1 MVDGLEEWAGRRP
14 VYRKLAAR
22 RRAPPRT
29 CLPST
34 TNRLS
39 QRLPST
45 VSLSIAGRATPL
57 YRLPRAALAG
67 APSGCRAALPP
78 WAGPNAS
85 QQRPGSV
92 ACTRSRCSKTTA
104 SPQLQ
109 TVERPR
115 RPSRVDTSGR
125 GGGGYEASTRDVSRC
140 CNRARSCARCR
151 PWRLVLRW
159 LPLEA
164 VKASYWHR
172 VNLGDTDELVGGLI
186 GSEGVLWPRLVA
198 DTVCGRLTRRSVGL
212 VVCRRGLVRGGRER
226 PWWSK
231 CECSLS
237 K

>member
-1 MVDGLEEWAGRRP
+1 MRGCPGL
-14 VYRKLAAR
+14 
-22 RRAPPRT
+22 RT
-29 CLPST
+29 EHASHWTSP
-34 TNRLS
+34 
-39 QRLPST
+39 
-45 VSLSIAGRATPL
+45 
-57 YRLPRAALAG
+57 AG
-67 APSGCRAALPP
+67 ALSGCRAALPP

-231 CECSLS
+231 CECSL
-237 K
+237 

>member
-1 MVDGLEEWAGRRP
+1 MRFLSVSP
-14 VYRKLAAR
+14 V
-22 RRAPPRT
+22 RACPGVRT
-29 CLPST
+29 EHASHWTSP
-34 TNRLS
+34 
-39 QRLPST
+39 
-45 VSLSIAGRATPL
+45 
-57 YRLPRAALAG
+57 AG
-67 APSGCRAALPP
+67 ALSGCRAALSP
-78 WAGPNAS
+78 WSGPNAS

-212 VVCRRGLVRGGRER
+212 VVCRGGL
-226 PWWSK
+226 
-231 CECSLS
+231 
-237 K
+237 

>member
-1 MVDGLEEWAGRRP
+1 MSVSPVRGCPGL
-14 VYRKLAAR
+14 
-22 RRAPPRT
+22 RT
-29 CLPST
+29 EHASHWTSP
-34 TNRLS
+34 
-39 QRLPST
+39 
-45 VSLSIAGRATPL
+45 
-57 YRLPRAALAG
+57 AG
-67 APSGCRAALPP
+67 ALSGCRAALPP

-140 CNRARSCARCR
+140 CNRARSCPRCR

>member
-1 MVDGLEEWAGRRP
+1 ML
-14 VYRKLAAR
+14 
-22 RRAPPRT
+22 RAPFFA
-29 CLPST
+29 
-34 TNRLS
+34 
-39 QRLPST
+39 RLPST
-45 VSLSIAGRATPL
+45 AVYQAPYRRRPLTAGGCRWTSP
-57 YRLPRAALAG
+57 AG
-67 APSGCRAALPP
+67 ALSGCRAALSP
-78 WAGPNAS
+78 WSGPNAS

-172 VNLGDTDELVGGLI
+172 VKLGDTDELVGGLI

>member
-1 MVDGLEEWAGRRP
+1 ML
-14 VYRKLAAR
+14 
-22 RRAPPRT
+22 RAPFFA
-29 CLPST
+29 
-34 TNRLS
+34 
-39 QRLPST
+39 RLPST
-45 VSLSIAGRATPL
+45 AVYQAPYRRRPPTSRDLGGAAHRWPL
-57 YRLPRAALAG
+57 
-67 APSGCRAALPP
+67 SGCRAALPP

-140 CNRARSCARCR
+140 CNRARSCPRCR

-212 VVCRRGLVRGGRER
+212 VVCRGGL
-226 PWWSK
+226 
-231 CECSLS
+231 
-237 K
+237 

>member
-1 MVDGLEEWAGRRP
+1 MKNSSGTSEVLLAVSGFRVPGSGFAALRMGASSRRP
-14 VYRKLAAR
+14 W
-22 RRAPPRT
+22 
-29 CLPST
+29 SSWT
-34 TNRLS
+34 TPTR
-39 QRLPST
+39 Q
-45 VSLSIAGRATPL
+45 
-57 YRLPRAALAG
+57 
-67 APSGCRAALPP
+67 LPP

-172 VNLGDTDELVGGLI
+172 VKLGDTDELVGGLI

>member
-1 MVDGLEEWAGRRP
+1 M
-14 VYRKLAAR
+14 RKPLFN
-22 RRAPPRT
+22 P
-29 CLPST
+29 CLPS
-34 TNRLS
+34 LHLG
-39 QRLPST
+39 RLPSRRPER
-45 VSLSIAGRATPL
+45 LSRSSVAMVRAQCITATPRKRGL
-57 YRLPRAALAG
+57 HSFKVLEDHRG
-67 APSGCRAALPP
+67 
-78 WAGPNAS
+78 
-85 QQRPGSV
+85 
-92 ACTRSRCSKTTA
+92 

-212 VVCRRGLVRGGRER
+212 VVCRRGLVRGSRER
-226 PWWSK
+226 PLWSK
-231 CECSLS
+231 CECILS